1 MKPET
6 TFKIRLFT
14 YFNKIP
20 GLWYVK
26 TQQVSIRGTP
36 DILMCYKGRFIA
48 MELKRSKDAVITAVQ
63 EYNLQKIN
71 DCGGLGLVVYPDNFK
86 VVLSTHFDYQV

>member
-6 TFKIRLFT
+6 TFKIRLFG

-20 GLWYVK
+20 ELWYVK

-36 DILMCYKGRFIA
+36 DILLCYKGRFIA
-48 MELKRSKDAVITAVQ
+48 MELKRSKDATITAMQ
-63 EYNLQKIN
+63 EYNIQKIAA
-71 DCGGLGLVVYPDNFK
+71 CGGIGLVVHPENLK
-86 VVLSTHFDYQV
+86 LVLSTHFDYEL